1 MSEELALT
9 GIKAINLLNCDDF
22 PEENLFMAEFYNGN
36 EEGTT
41 EVIKC
46 FKDGYIFTLENKY
59 AYTLIKS
66 GDKELV
72 FPNTS
77 AELVGLINKS
87 TPLSEKLE
95 QETNEALKS
104 SGIPDPFLKFE
115 FKKKKLLLKAIQGTK
130 PPTEYERSQIFEII
144 KRDGY
149 YISWWV
155 PFYENWLKQI
165 EVNKQPDP
173 IGRLHL
179 AYLAR
184 HSGQF
189 EKAIKLTNVVEFQRR
204 YFECSNFILSALCT
218 TRAAT
223 FLDIFQAH
231 FDPQLLSVARLTA
244 NKAYANKQ
252 DSLISAVYQRLSS
265 YERDME
271 QLEYKAKINEA
282 YKNWS
287 SWT

>member
-9 GIKAINLLNCDDF
+9 GIKAINLLNCADF
-22 PEENLFMAEFYNGN
+22 PEENIFKAEFYNGN

-41 EVIKC
+41 ELIKC
-46 FKDGYIFTLENKY
+46 FKDGYIFTFENKY
-59 AYTLIKS
+59 AYTHLKS
-66 GDKELV
+66 GDRELV
-72 FPNTS
+72 FPNS
-77 AELVGLINKS
+77 SQELMGLVNKS
-87 TPLSEKLE
+87 TPLSERLE
-95 QETNEALKS
+95 QETNEDLKS
-104 SGIPDPFLKFE
+104 NGIPNPFLKLE
-115 FKKKKLLLKAIQGTK
+115 LKKKKLLLKAIQNIEN
-130 PPTEYERSQIFEII
+130 PTEYERSEIFEII
-144 KRDGY
+144 KRDGH

-155 PFYENWLKQI
+155 PFYEKWLIQI
-165 EVNKQPDP
+165 EANKQPNP

-179 AYLAR
+179 AYLTR

-189 EKAIKLTNVVEFQRR
+189 EKAIKLTNVVEFQSR

-231 FDPQLLSVARLTA
+231 YDPQLLKVARLTA

-252 DSLISAVYQRLSS
+252 DSMISAVYRRLSK
-265 YERDME
+265 YERDIQ
-271 QLEYKAKINEA
+271 QLEYKTKVNNA

>member
-22 PEENLFMAEFYNGN
+22 PEDNLFMAEFYNGN

-59 AYTLIKS
+59 AYTLLKS

-155 PFYENWLKQI
+155 PFYEKWLKQI
-165 EVNKQPDP
+165 E
-173 IGRLHL
+173 
-179 AYLAR
+179 
-184 HSGQF
+184 
-189 EKAIKLTNVVEFQRR
+189 
-204 YFECSNFILSALCT
+204 
-218 TRAAT
+218 
-223 FLDIFQAH
+223 
-231 FDPQLLSVARLTA
+231 
-244 NKAYANKQ
+244 
-252 DSLISAVYQRLSS
+252 
-265 YERDME
+265 
-271 QLEYKAKINEA
+271 
-282 YKNWS
+282 
-287 SWT
+287 